1 MSSPKLD
8 KGTKLRND
16 AVEVDLR
23 KRLANYK
30 MIKICLW
37 ALMGFGTLYITD
49 ANSYIINLPAGAWV
63 WAYNG
68 YITSFTEAPYNL
80 ISVASSAAYLRVLLV
95 AMFYIPFFV
104 AWNANRMNKPA
115 IT

>member
-1 MSSPKLD
+1 MEPIYMQLIAY
-8 KGTKLRND
+8 
-16 AVEVDLR
+16 AVVV
-23 KRLANYK
+23 LAVGV
-30 MIKICLW
+30 C
-37 ALMGFGTLYITD
+37 FGTLYITD